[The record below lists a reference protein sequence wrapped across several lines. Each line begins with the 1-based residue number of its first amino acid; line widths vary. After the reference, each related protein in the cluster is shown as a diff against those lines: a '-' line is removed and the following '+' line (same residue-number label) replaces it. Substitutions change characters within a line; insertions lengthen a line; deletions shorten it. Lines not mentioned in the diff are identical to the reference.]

1 MKRLCLSLLFASA
14 LAHAAPFYTGKPLA
28 HPVIAASQD
37 SGLDLVFIR
46 EAAGVALYTCDC
58 SKASVRQQQLD
69 GYGNAVIRAV
79 FYAPLDSAIAP
90 ENQTML
96 VLFRQDGK
104 DGLRAYRHDKNSGK
118 YRYLDGLQPALDRF
132 VAANKNP
139 NAAQAKQALARLAP
153 LDYSVVRG
161 NSGNAHFDAIDH
173 TQGSVVGYFDL
184 QGRSVAAASADAA
197 VYKKA
202 FQKKSE
208 LTLTASYTRFGDA
221 TSGAAELPNYRLW
234 QVSWEK
240 TPQRYTGSQEGASVI
255 YSLAWD
261 DGAVIERGQ
270 YSGGLREGLW
280 QLKGMHEGMARGRFA
295 KGLRE
300 GPWHIEEPRQ
310 IEDGSYRA
318 GKREG
323 RWTVTNFADEDE
335 VTGFDTYAGGQ
346 LNGPSERSMQGK
358 LLARGSYANGTRQ
371 GPWISEEGEGNYVD
385 GLRDGPWKLYK
396 KDGVIENVRFI
407 KGKRQGE
414 LTQHDA
420 AGALRLREHYQADM
434 LQGERTRYL
443 GDAGKEVLVYIATF
457 EQGQL
462 QGREQAFDET
472 GNEAT
477 KVLRMDTLWDKGK
490 KVGLDARYYPDGKP
504 ERLAV
509 IGLGQYGQQ
518 LVTHLREYAEGGLL
532 VNDIHRCYFTEGGSE
547 RNDVCDYHRLNFANG
562 KPQYDYRFQFGQR
575 QEGRSWYANGQVQD
589 ELLVDRDKDTSV
601 YNTYFENG
609 QLHCTEPRRGHSKR
623 TVNGQTYLSYASADR
638 DGEAL
643 CYHPNGKLASRRSY
657 RQRIAVDCG
666 QQFDDTGKQIFP
678 GPEECPAA
686 KKTPFVFGE

>member
-1 MKRLCLSLLFASA
+1 MKRLCLSLLLATSF
-14 LAHAAPFYTGKPLA
+14 AHAAPFYTGKPLA

-37 SGLDLVFIR
+37 SGMDLAFIK
-46 EAAGVALYTCDC
+46 EAAGVTGYYCEC
-58 SKASVRQQQLD
+58 SKAGAKPQRLD
-69 GYGNAVIRAV
+69 GFGNAAIRAV
-79 FYAPLDSAIAP
+79 FYAPLDRDP
-90 ENQTML
+90 NLQTML
-96 VLFRQDGK
+96 VLYRQDGK
-104 DGLRAYRHDKNSGK
+104 DGLRAYRYDKNFGK
-118 YRYLDGLQPALDRF
+118 YQLLAGLQPALERI
-132 VAANKNP
+132 AAASKNP
-139 NAAQAKQALARLAP
+139 NAGQVKLALATLAP
-153 LDYSVVRG
+153 LDYSVARG
-161 NSGNAHFDAIDH
+161 KSGNADFDAIDH
-173 TQGSVVGYFDL
+173 TQGSVLGYFDL
-184 QGRSVAAASADAA
+184 QGRSVEAGSPDAA
-197 VYKKA
+197 MYKKA
-202 FQKKSE
+202 FQKKNQ
-208 LTLTASYTRFGDA
+208 LTLTATYTRFGDA

-234 QVSWEK
+234 QVAWEK
-240 TPQRYTGSQEGASVI
+240 EPQQFSGSQQGPSVI
-255 YSLAWD
+255 YSLAWN
-261 DGAVIERGQ
+261 DGSVIERGQ
-270 YSGGLREGLW
+270 YLGGLRDGLW
-280 QLKGMHEGMARGRFA
+280 QLSGMHEGEAKGRYA

-300 GPWHIEEPRQ
+300 GPWHLAEPKQ
-310 IEDGSYRA
+310 IEDGSYRN

-323 RWTVTNFADEDE
+323 RWTVINYADEDE

-371 GPWISEEGEGNYVD
+371 GPWISEDGEGSYVD

-414 LTQHDA
+414 LTQRDA
-420 AGALRLREHYQADM
+420 AGALRLREYYQNDL
-434 LQGERTRYL
+434 LQGQRTRYM
-443 GDAGKEVLVYIATF
+443 GEAGKEVLVYVANF

-462 QGREQAFDET
+462 QGREQAFDDS
-472 GNEAT
+472 G
-477 KVLRMDTLWDKGK
+477 KILRMDTLWDKGK

-518 LVTHLREYAEGGLL
+518 LVTHLREYAEDGLL
-532 VNDIHRCYFTEGGSE
+532 INDIHRCYFTEGGSE

-609 QLHCTEPRRGHSKR
+609 QLHCTEPRRGHSTR
-623 TVNGQTYLSYASADR
+623 TVNSQTYLSYSSADR

-678 GPEECPAA
+678 GPEGCPAA